1 MAIYIKSLKN
11 EKRKKES
18 LKNNHLSTSKSNN
31 LFNKYQRSAH
41 GLSMFTTPLFIVT
54 M

>member
-11 EKRKKES
+11 EKKKES

-31 LFNKYQRSAH
+31 LFNKYQRSVH
-41 GLSMFTTPLFIVT
+41 GLSMFTIALFMVT